1 MALSPENKQT
11 LETLAAHEPS
21 RAVIETAHFL
31 FDTRE
36 AETLENGTSRL
47 IFGYDGERL
56 AVNLTKSALTLS
68 IFHTDA
74 PLHVEDY
81 PDKKLFLHPR
91 VTLSVSQNTD
101 DNALP
106 RLTSRVTAASLLNM
120 PLLSEI
126 KVHTGTFTDK
136 GRPIYDFFPDEEF
149 NTEAFE
155 QVLYHTTA
163 QLGLYYRAQELSQAA

>member
-11 LETLAAHEPS
+11 LETLAVHESS
-21 RAVIETAHFL
+21 RAVIETAYFL
-31 FDTRE
+31 LDTN
-36 AETLENGTSRL
+36 ETSSLENGASRL
-47 IFGYDGERL
+47 ILGHSEESL
-56 AVNLTKSALTLS
+56 AINLTKSALTLS

-91 VTLSVSQNTD
+91 AAFSVSLNMAD
-101 DNALP
+101 HALP

-126 KVHTGTFTDK
+126 KVHTGRFTEK
-136 GRPIYDFFPDEEF
+136 GRPIYNFFPDEEF

-163 QLGLYYRAQELSQAA
+163 KLGLYSRAHELSQAA